1 MKKKKLTLPVKF
13 QYHLIFEFS
22 LPVIS
27 FCVFWNE
34 QSMVM
39 HANLSLFTLSLC
51 VFWNEQS
58 MVMHAN
64 LSLFIIF
71 LSPLI
76 FDT

>member
-1 MKKKKLTLPVKF
+1 MKKKILTLPVKF

-22 LPVIS
+22 LSVIS

-39 HANLSLFTLSLC
+39 HANR
-51 VFWNEQS
+51 
-58 MVMHAN
+58 
-64 LSLFIIF
+64 SLFIIF